1 VVSVSF
7 WVGYSDQRFK
17 AVSTRRHPAAVYIRI
32 SCKKRLGR
40 SDINMIEIENNKAA
54 MIEKGF
60 VTTRRKLP
68 AEKNNGELLL

>member
-1 VVSVSF
+1 
-7 WVGYSDQRFK
+7 
-17 AVSTRRHPAAVYIRI
+17 
-32 SCKKRLGR
+32 
-40 SDINMIEIENNKAA
+40 MIEIENNKAA